1 MGSGTYRVQITSSR
15 ASGKTLTV
23 NRRVF
28 RRDGTKMEVPVMENF
43 IPAKYNVQS
52 TLRATIT
59 RQASAAGIDFAL
71 E

>member
-1 MGSGTYRVQITSSR
+1 
-15 ASGKTLTV
+15 
-23 NRRVF
+23 
-28 RRDGTKMEVPVMENF
+28 MENF

-71 E
+71 ERPAAGYTRLL